1 MSPPMLAF
9 LHTRRLS
16 ATKLIVL
23 EDGGMLPPPPNL
35 SQLVDKEYNVY
46 ERDINNKEGE

>member
-1 MSPPMLAF
+1 
-9 LHTRRLS
+9 LS

-23 EDGGMLPPPPNL
+23 EDGGVLPPPPNL

-46 ERDINNKEGE
+46 ERDINNKDGEYFHCYSVPVCL